1 MLIHYC
7 VIAFKN
13 IWKYKVSASISILG
27 LAFALVCFVPIL
39 YWMDHETTY
48 DSFYKDSESIY
59 RVYSVEKQSGKVNK
73 GASKGIENSL
83 REQVPAIEA
92 STTLMLSTENC
103 RTQATPYIQMNM
115 LYTDSTFLEVFP
127 QSFVCGEMNHP
138 LQIVNNMILSERT
151 AVRLFGDAEKAIG
164 QPIHTLMRASLP
176 PYIVTAVVKD
186 PPTHTNLP
194 FDAIINHNMIQ
205 HFSQLPPEAQWSF
218 FVMDLYVKLH
228 PSSDP
233 KAFANQLKEL
243 PERIGVN
250 KEIELRT
257 LPIREIRHHL
267 NEDTP
272 FTLNFI
278 GLFVVSGALLLFAAL
293 FNFLNSYMD
302 LFRQRVREWRLR
314 TVNGATRKQLIEQMS
329 VELGCSVL
337 ASLLVALI
345 FIVQVKPLFARWLE
359 IDLEM
364 GRFLFLF
371 AGVGIG
377 TFLILQCAGLV
388 FFGQF
393 SHTATTSLV
402 PKETVKPLLLRRMAV
417 TLQLMISILFIV
429 ASLVVMEQMRFVN
442 QKDLGFDPK
451 GLIQLSGFVDVS
463 GKIES
468 TLMQELSALPQ
479 VKSFTDT
486 NFKPQHHVDPMAI
499 FTNVEW
505 EGKPLDTKVD
515 FHLYGTDHRFGE
527 TFDLKMLMGRWW
539 TEGNEFSVVLNE
551 SAVRAMGLQDPVGS
565 IIRMPW
571 WSDFSVIKEYEIVGV
586 VNDFHALSFRESIH
600 PMLFIPS
607 GGLVNNLYIR
617 VIPGEEGNI
626 AHHIT
631 ELLPKIDPTLADTR
645 ITPIGT
651 LYDQLNQSEIVGLKI
666 FSFLAFAC
674 LLISLFGIYAVATAS
689 TKRRRKEIAIRK
701 VVGSKASEII
711 FLFFKE
717 YMRLI
722 VIAGIIAFPISYL
735 VMNYWLQGYAYRIQI
750 QIWWLVGI
758 FITITSMV
766 LGTIREQVCKA
777 ANENPSEVIKSQ

>member
-1 MLIHYC
+1 
-7 VIAFKN
+7 
-13 IWKYKVSASISILG
+13 
-27 LAFALVCFVPIL
+27 
-39 YWMDHETTY
+39 MDHETTY

-186 PPTHTNLP
+186 PSPHTNLP
-194 FDAIINHNMIQ
+194 FDAIIN

-267 NEDTP
+267 NKDTP

-377 TFLILQCAGLV
+377 T
-388 FFGQF
+388 
-393 SHTATTSLV
+393 SS
-402 PKETVKPLLLRRMAV
+402 
-417 TLQLMISILFIV
+417 
-429 ASLVVMEQMRFVN
+429 
-442 QKDLGFDPK
+442 
-451 GLIQLSGFVDVS
+451 
-463 GKIES
+463 
-468 TLMQELSALPQ
+468 
-479 VKSFTDT
+479 
-486 NFKPQHHVDPMAI
+486 
-499 FTNVEW
+499 NV
-505 EGKPLDTKVD
+505 
-515 FHLYGTDHRFGE
+515 
-527 TFDLKMLMGRWW
+527 
-539 TEGNEFSVVLNE
+539 
-551 SAVRAMGLQDPVGS
+551 QD
-565 IIRMPW
+565 
-571 WSDFSVIKEYEIVGV
+571 
-586 VNDFHALSFRESIH
+586 
-600 PMLFIPS
+600 
-607 GGLVNNLYIR
+607 
-617 VIPGEEGNI
+617 
-626 AHHIT
+626 
-631 ELLPKIDPTLADTR
+631 
-645 ITPIGT
+645 
-651 LYDQLNQSEIVGLKI
+651 
-666 FSFLAFAC
+666 
-674 LLISLFGIYAVATAS
+674 
-689 TKRRRKEIAIRK
+689 
-701 VVGSKASEII
+701 
-711 FLFFKE
+711 
-717 YMRLI
+717 
-722 VIAGIIAFPISYL
+722 
-735 VMNYWLQGYAYRIQI
+735 
-750 QIWWLVGI
+750 
-758 FITITSMV
+758 
-766 LGTIREQVCKA
+766 
-777 ANENPSEVIKSQ
+777 